1 MATRMKT
8 PINCEFFPEKLP
20 KPSLSARPS
29 TVVERGSN
37 LSLQCESQFHNAT
50 FLLEKSPDSGDKRE
64 QSSAGNAAEFR
75 LTDLEPK
82 DAGRYFCAYRTASH
96 EWSEKSDHVELVVTG
111 SLMKPSLLLNKD
123 SEMTPGRW
131 TLRCLVPY
139 NGTDCTAIALL
150 KMGIPEPLQVKKV
163 RKNQTDFMLW
173 NVTSTESGNYSCVY
187 YQCNSPHL
195 GSFPSNVLEI
205 WVTDKHDELGAPSR
219 KIDTRVMF
227 VTVFSCLS
235 ILLLFLCVFLI
246 YRFTQHGSSQEE
258 ASQRTSRSELPK
270 QEGADSPELERLP
283 VLPEAPQGVTRA
295 QLHASAPPEEPLGP
309 R

>member
-1 MATRMKT
+1 MLSPLLPLLCLGLCLGREDAKT
-8 PINCEFFPEKLP
+8 NEKLP

-205 WVTDKHDELGAPSR
+205 WVTD
-219 KIDTRVMF
+219 TRVMF

>member
-1 MATRMKT
+1 MLSPLLPLLCLGLCLGREDAKT
-8 PINCEFFPEKLP
+8 NEKLP

-96 EWSEKSDHVELVVTG
+96 EWSEKSDHVELV
-111 SLMKPSLLLNKD
+111 
-123 SEMTPGRW
+123 
-131 TLRCLVPY
+131 
-139 NGTDCTAIALL
+139 
-150 KMGIPEPLQVKKV
+150 
-163 RKNQTDFMLW
+163 
-173 NVTSTESGNYSCVY
+173 
-187 YQCNSPHL
+187 
-195 GSFPSNVLEI
+195 
-205 WVTDKHDELGAPSR
+205 VTDKHDELGAPSR